1 MNKNSFT
8 SVGKTSFCVCA
19 SETNTETRRD
29 KKLHFKNKKKKKK
42 RIESYELVATHWFLH
57 QTHVRSYSKLSWPNS
72 KIHPFYANTTNCT
85 QNQFHCVDY
94 TFFSKCSNTVITAG
108 LCFQMGFFVVDEDP
122 DLQEMPQIP
131 HHRKGLLGSL
141 TNAAAAEAAFAVGR

>member
-42 RIESYELVATHWFLH
+42 RIESYELVATHWFYTKHMFVL
-57 QTHVRSYSKLSWPNS
+57 
-72 KIHPFYANTTNCT
+72 T
-85 QNQFHCVDY
+85 QNSH
-94 TFFSKCSNTVITAG
+94 G
-108 LCFQMGFFVVDEDP
+108 
-122 DLQEMPQIP
+122 QIP
-131 HHRKGLLGSL
+131 KSIPSML
-141 TNAAAAEAAFAVGR
+141 TPPTALKTNFTA